1 MYYEIKQYTKKTFP
15 SFFIWA
21 RDIKDQLKTE
31 LKTLRQVGFLRILQQ
46 FVPSKKRWVSEL
58 PVQSISKF
66 YVKLRSIEFLCQKY
80 SFKEGGHT
88 IYLPLSSIEELSD
101 LKDIFPDRAGIK
113 IVKRKGN
120 VDAPFS
126 ARDKTCKIHK
136 LCSPSHKDLLLVHN
150 LFYSFGMG
158 PRLYDL
164 MELEFT
170 NGDIHMAYI
179 MEHIE
184 GKEPA
189 KQSCEDFIDKIKA
202 LENKKL
208 IKLVNWNG
216 YGDMDF
222 ICPGCNGN
230 LLQEKSSKNLKYV
243 DLQNFALGDYYT
255 YLKKTALQASSS
267 SHFGDQSYL
276 MGGKYLYQA
285 VPGLN
290 MPAKRSPAD
299 RYKVWKELL
308 VKNHLTIKDKIIID
322 IGCNLG
328 LMSAQYLKDGAA
340 WIHGFDMPEVIE
352 HTEAVLLTLG
362 CTKFSLTGTRLSQ
375 DTNISDCLPEN
386 LRIPTRPI
394 VISYLAIRGHIGWIK
409 SLADV
414 PWDFM
419 LYEGHQEEDEIQ
431 SRAYIDELNQL
442 KPCHVIEENWISDAN
457 SSPRY
462 IAIIKSGLKSC

>member
-1 MYYEIKQYTKKTFP
+1 MYNSIKQYTKKSFP
-15 SFFIWA
+15 SFFIRA
-21 RDIKDQLKTE
+21 RSLKDQFKTE
-31 LKTLRQVGFLRILQQ
+31 VKTLKQVGLLTLFQQ
-46 FVPSKKRWVSEL
+46 FIPNKKRWTSEL
-58 PVQSISKF
+58 PIQSISE
-66 YVKLRSIEFLCQKY
+66 RSIELDSIESLCQKY
-80 SFKEGGHT
+80 TYQEGGHT
-88 IYLPLSSIEELSD
+88 IYLPLSSIKELSD
-101 LKDIFPDRAGIK
+101 LNDIFPDNIGIK

-120 VDAPFS
+120 IDTAFS
-126 ARDKTCKIHK
+126 AQDKTCKIHK
-136 LCSPSHKDLLLVHN
+136 LCTPSHKDLLLVHN
-150 LFYSFGMG
+150 LFYSFGLG

-164 MELEFT
+164 IEIKFN

-179 MEHIE
+179 MEHIV
-184 GKEPA
+184 GKKPTKE
-189 KQSCEDFIDKIKA
+189 SCEYFIDKIKD

-216 YGDMDF
+216 YEDMDF

-230 LLQEKSSKNLKYV
+230 LLQEKGSKELKYV

-255 YLKKTALQASSS
+255 YLKTTVLHASSS

-276 MGGKYLYQA
+276 MGGKYLYQE

-290 MPAKRSPAD
+290 MLAKRSPVD

-308 VKNHLTIKDKIIID
+308 VKNQLTIKDKIIID

-328 LMSAQYLKDGAA
+328 LMSAQYLRDGAA

-352 HTEAVLLTLG
+352 HTEAILLTLG
-362 CTKFSLTGTRLSQ
+362 CTKFSLTGTKLNQ
-375 DTNISDCLPEN
+375 DTNISKCLPEN
-386 LRIPTRPI
+386 LQNPAQPI

-409 SLADV
+409 NLANI

-419 LYEGHQEEDEIQ
+419 LYEGHEEENDKKNRLFI
-431 SRAYIDELNQL
+431 SDLNKI
-442 KPCHVIEENWISDAN
+442 KPCYIVEENWISDAN

-462 IAIIKSGLKSC
+462 IAIIKSKVNL